1 MSAARLPK
9 DQEIQLMK
17 KLSTDDDYRARYEK
31 DPTAA
36 LKEIGVSDEDISALD
51 STALK
56 PGKLAAKADIA
67 AAHSKLDDANIS
79 EHVCLVFPALRLNYG
94 DSDSDKTA

>member
-9 DQEIQLMK
+9 DLEIQLMK
-17 KLSTDDDYRARYEK
+17 KLSTDDDYRARYEM

-36 LKEIGVSDEDISALD
+36 LKELGVSDDHLSALD
-51 STALK
+51 QAALK
-56 PGKLAAKADIA
+56 PGKLADKADIA
-67 AAHSKLDDANIS
+67 AAHSQLSEANTS
-79 EHVCLVFPALRLNYG
+79 EHVCLIVPLMRLSYG